1 MSARSIGVVLAGVG
15 LFGAS
20 MSLACGP
27 SLDPPS
33 VVDRTRIVAA
43 RVSVVDAPE
52 IAQPAPGDAIV
63 IEWITIRPAGPE
75 EIAATL
81 VACAPLPGSTGAPA
95 CTPGTIVVL
104 PPRAPSIEPLRT
116 ELVVPEGAGRELLI
130 TGAVCV
136 GGGTPALVDTG
147 DVPECEGGPEGER
160 AELVVL
166 NVPLATGEA
175 ANRHPSIA
183 DEAWTLAGDAWDPP
197 SAEPPLDGCAELE
210 IPQIDSSER
219 ADRTITITASDA
231 DRETYVAVEGDPPA
245 NVDKREVL
253 QISHFATAGR
263 FERTFSAVDDTT
275 TQDPAIEIDWALP
288 EIDEVPESGLLVRF
302 TAVVRDGRGGVDV
315 SERVACVVP

>member
-1 MSARSIGVVLAGVG
+1 MSARSIGALLAAGGVI
-15 LFGAS
+15 GAS

-43 RVSVVDAPE
+43 RVSVVGAPE
-52 IAQPAPGDAIV
+52 IAQPAPGDAIL
-63 IEWITIRPAGPE
+63 IDWITIRPEEPE

-81 VACAPLPGSTGAPA
+81 VACAPLPGSTGTPA
-95 CTPGTIVVL
+95 CTPGSIVVL
-104 PPRAPSIEPLRT
+104 PPRAPSVEPLRT
-116 ELVVPEGAGRELLI
+116 ELVVPSAAIGELLI

-136 GGGTPALVDTG
+136 GGGAPALVDATE
-147 DVPECEGGPEGER
+147 VPECEGGPEDER

-166 NVPLATGEA
+166 NVPLAIDTTRP

-183 DEAWTLAGDAWDPP
+183 DETWTLAGEAWDPP
-197 SAEPPLDGCAELE
+197 SVEPGCADADVPHLAAS
-210 IPQIDSSER
+210 DR
-219 ADRTITITASDA
+219 ADRTITITASDD
-231 DRETYVAVEGDPPA
+231 DREPYVALEGDPPTQ
-245 NVDKREVL
+245 VDRREVL

-263 FERTFSAVDDTT
+263 FARTFSAVDDTT
-275 TQDPAIEIDWALP
+275 TQDPAISIDWALP
-288 EIDEVPESGLLVRF
+288 EADEVPEGGLLVRF